1 MASTVGRTGGG
12 GARHWLEDEAPDLR
26 SRIRQTLTSKL
37 ARYYQPRYAPDSQE
51 AQRFVANFEEV
62 AFRGT
67 NSKEDYMRNISSKL
81 LIMEKKTSGLLERR
95 MQLRSQLQLAN
106 TAQALQGGNPSVRP
120 EAGMM
125 ATPGPTSQP
134 MTPQTSGLV
143 PNQHMVYPR
152 NTNLQTEVEQKH
164 PGIRTI
170 PDQRPKFQPKGITTV
185 GPGVSLWQM
194 QSGANQSQS
203 QHASRQTQTTNFV
216 GCSPPS
222 VSKTAGGPNSLQN
235 HLLGQNGSSVGKQ
248 QPQLTRMNQRSSRA
262 NQQERDM
269 QKYQMLGAQQTD
281 ISKMQPNQ
289 LGGCN
294 NQKDTRQTNL
304 LRSPVEA
311 SEHEPM
317 TPPLQQIAGAQQS
330 TLLCQNSQNTAM
342 MGSARECD
350 LIEGMFSQ
358 IKSWKDA
365 YFSQF
370 VELERRVVIPTLT
383 EEQFLSLPA
392 AKANE
397 YKRKAYAK
405 RSIRKILNFLLLE
418 KSDVN
423 EGLKSDFP
431 KYKEDVQKLVAY
443 IERGK
448 AHNAEMNT
456 GYQLRNCREEPQVI
470 NLTGNASSISGG
482 KSRQQKQPADTSIL
496 PSRQTNMARTPPPH
510 EQSNGNH
517 LLGIASPFSSPG
529 SLPSCSS
536 SMLESLTPSPVANPV
551 IAPASRC
558 DPLIP
563 MDVDSI
569 SAFLLHG
576 NSAAPAPKANDSNQV
591 TPTKPTLP
599 ASPRQADIAAG
610 QVEVQAGGG
619 DRTPVTEKPIDRL
632 MAAIRSSSPAAL
644 RSSANSI
651 WSVLSIRDTVPHGQI
666 GTALDGTFS
675 QQQRGGSN
683 TARKMKR
690 VFNDTAAH
698 SESLLLGSM
707 DGSCMTFECDAS
719 DSGSSS
725 EQNIKRLK
733 TQNANDALLKEIKTI
748 NDTLIDT
755 VVSISMDGIVPY
767 DGGTTIK
774 LSYSAVS
781 LSPTVKSLFATS
793 EMYLVLPVKFFVP
806 ADYPSSSPVPISDE
820 GDEVPRRNSSTISA
834 SVDVAFRHALRGLLE
849 PWSIEAVAR
858 AWDACVRKAVTQFA
872 QQLGGGTVN
881 SIFGGWERCTA
892 A

>member
-1 MASTVGRTGGG
+1 MASTGGGTGGG
-12 GARHWLEDEAPDLR
+12 RHWLEDEAPDLR

-95 MQLRSQLQLAN
+95 MQSRSQLRLAN
-106 TAQALQGGNPSVRP
+106 AAQALQGGNPSVRP

-143 PNQHMVYPR
+143 PNQQMVYPR
-152 NTNLQTEVEQKH
+152 NKNLQTEVEQKH
-164 PGIRTI
+164 PGVMKIL
-170 PDQRPKFQPKGITTV
+170 DQRPKFQPKEITTV

-194 QSGANQSQS
+194 QSGASQSQS
-203 QHASRQTQTTNFV
+203 QHASRQAQTTNYV

-222 VSKTAGGPNSLQN
+222 VSKPAGGPNSLQN
-235 HLLGQNGSSVGKQ
+235 HLLGQNGSSVGRQ
-248 QPQLTRMNQRSSRA
+248 QPQLTSMNQRSSRA
-262 NQQERDM
+262 NQQEMGM

-281 ISKMQPNQ
+281 ISKMQPSQ
-289 LGGCN
+289 LGGWN
-294 NQKDTRQTNL
+294 NQKDTRKTNL
-304 LRSPVEA
+304 LQSSVKA
-311 SEHEPM
+311 SEREPM

-330 TLLCQNSQNTAM
+330 TLLCQSSQNTAM
-342 MGSARECD
+342 MGSAREYD

-423 EGLKSDFP
+423 EGLKLDFP

-456 GYQLRNCREEPQVI
+456 GYQLPNCREQPQVI
-470 NLTGNASSISGG
+470 NLPGNASSTSGG

-496 PSRQTNMARTPPPH
+496 QSRQTYMARTPPPR

-517 LLGIASPFSSPG
+517 F
-529 SLPSCSS
+529 SS

-576 NSAAPAPKANDSNQV
+576 NSAAPAPKANGSNQV

-610 QVEVQAGGG
+610 QAEVQAGAG
-619 DRTPVTEKPIDRL
+619 DRTSVTEKPIDRL

-651 WSVLSIRDTVPHGQI
+651 WSVLSMSDTIPHGQI
-666 GTALDGTFS
+666 GTVLDGTSS

-698 SESLLLGSM
+698 SESLPLGSM

-725 EQNIKRLK
+725 EQNIKRPK
-733 TQNANDALLKEIKTI
+733 TQNVNDALLKEIKSI

-755 VVSISMDGIVPY
+755 VVSISMDGIAPY

-793 EMYLVLPVKFFVP
+793 EMSLVLPVKLFVP
-806 ADYPSSSPVPISDE
+806 ADYPSSSPVPINDE
-820 GDEVPRRNSSTISA
+820 GDEVPRRNSTTISA

-872 QQLGGGTVN
+872 HRLGGGTVN

>member
-1 MASTVGRTGGG
+1 MASTGGG
-12 GARHWLEDEAPDLR
+12 RHWLEDEAPDLR

-67 NSKEDYMRNISSKL
+67 NSKEDYMRNISRKL
-81 LIMEKKTSGLLERR
+81 LIMEKKTSGLIERR
-95 MQLRSQLQLAN
+95 MQSRSQLRLAN
-106 TAQALQGGNPSVRP
+106 TAQASQGGNPSVRP

-152 NTNLQTEVEQKH
+152 NTNLQTEVQQKH
-164 PGIRTI
+164 PGVMTI
-170 PDQRPKFQPKGITTV
+170 LDQRPKFQPKGITTV

-194 QSGANQSQS
+194 QSGASQSQS
-203 QHASRQTQTTNFV
+203 QHASRQAQTTNFV
-216 GCSPPS
+216 GSSPPS
-222 VSKTAGGPNSLQN
+222 VSKPTGGPNSLQN

-248 QPQLTRMNQRSSRA
+248 QPQLTRMNQQSSRA
-262 NQQERDM
+262 NQQEM
-269 QKYQMLGAQQTD
+269 EKQKYQMPGAQQTD
-281 ISKMQPNQ
+281 ISKMQPSQ
-289 LGGCN
+289 FGGWN
-294 NQKDTRQTNL
+294 NQKDTRQ
-304 LRSPVEA
+304 
-311 SEHEPM
+311 PM

-342 MGSARECD
+342 MGSAREYD

-456 GYQLRNCREEPQVI
+456 GYQLPNCREQPQVI

-482 KSRQQKQPADTSIL
+482 KRQQKQPADTSIL
-496 PSRQTNMARTPPPH
+496 QSRQTNMARTPPPH

-517 LLGIASPFSSPG
+517 LLGIASPSPG

-536 SMLESLTPSPVANPV
+536 IMLESLTPSPVANP
-551 IAPASRC
+551 PASCC

-576 NSAAPAPKANDSNQV
+576 NSAAPAPKANGSNQV
-591 TPTKPTLP
+591 TPTKLTLP
-599 ASPRQADIAAG
+599 SSPRQADIAAG
-610 QVEVQAGGG
+610 QAEVQAGGG

-651 WSVLSIRDTVPHGQI
+651 WSVLSMSDTIPHGQI
-666 GTALDGTFS
+666 GTVLDGTSS

-707 DGSCMTFECDAS
+707 DGSCMTLECDTS

-725 EQNIKRLK
+725 EQNIKRPK
-733 TQNANDALLKEIKTI
+733 TQNANDALLKEIKSI

-755 VVSISMDGIVPY
+755 VVSISMDGIAPY

-774 LSYSAVS
+774 LSYTAVS
-781 LSPTVKSLFATS
+781 LSPTVKSLIATS
-793 EMYLVLPVKFFVP
+793 EMSLVLPVKLFVP
-806 ADYPSSSPVPISDE
+806 ADYPSSSPVPINDE
-820 GDEVPRRNSSTISA
+820 GDEVPRRNSSAISA

-858 AWDACVRKAVTQFA
+858 AWDTCVRKAVTQFA

-881 SIFGGWERCTA
+881 SIFGGWERCA
-892 A
+892 AA

>member
-1 MASTVGRTGGG
+1 MASTGGDG
-12 GARHWLEDEAPDLR
+12 GRHWLDDEAPDLR

-95 MQLRSQLQLAN
+95 MQSRSQSRLAN

-164 PGIRTI
+164 PGVMTI
-170 PDQRPKFQPKGITTV
+170 LDQRPKFQPKGITTV

-203 QHASRQTQTTNFV
+203 QHASRQAQTTNFV

-248 QPQLTRMNQRSSRA
+248 QPQLTRMNQQSSRA
-262 NQQERDM
+262 DQQETDM
-269 QKYQMLGAQQTD
+269 QKYQMLGAQQTN
-281 ISKMQPNQ
+281 ISKMQPSQ

-317 TPPLQQIAGAQQS
+317 APPLQQIAGAQQS
-330 TLLCQNSQNTAM
+330 TLLCQSSQNTAM
-342 MGSARECD
+342 MGSAREYD

-423 EGLKSDFP
+423 EGLKLDFP

-456 GYQLRNCREEPQVI
+456 GHQLRNCREQPQVI

-496 PSRQTNMARTPPPH
+496 QSRQTNMARTPPPH

-536 SMLESLTPSPVANPV
+536 SLLESLTPSPVANPV

-576 NSAAPAPKANDSNQV
+576 NSAAPAPKANGSNQV

-610 QVEVQAGGG
+610 QAEVQAGGG

-651 WSVLSIRDTVPHGQI
+651 WSVLSISDTVPHGQI
-666 GTALDGTFS
+666 GTILDDTSS
-675 QQQRGGSN
+675 QQQWGGPN
-683 TARKMKR
+683 TARRMKR
-690 VFNDTAAH
+690 VFNHTAAH
-698 SESLLLGSM
+698 SESLPLGSM

-725 EQNIKRLK
+725 EQNIKRAK
-733 TQNANDALLKEIKTI
+733 TQNANDALLKEIKSI

-755 VVSISMDGIVPY
+755 VVSISMDGIAPY

-781 LSPTVKSLFATS
+781 LSPTVKSLIATS
-793 EMYLVLPVKFFVP
+793 GMSLVLPVKLFVP
-806 ADYPSSSPVPISDE
+806 ADYPSSSPVPISDG
-820 GDEVPRRNSSTISA
+820 GDEVPRRNSSAISA

-872 QQLGGGTVN
+872 HRLGGGTVN
-881 SIFGGWERCTA
+881 SIFGGWERCA
-892 A
+892 AA

>member
-1 MASTVGRTGGG
+1 MASTGGG
-12 GARHWLEDEAPDLR
+12 RHWLEDEAPDLR

-67 NSKEDYMRNISSKL
+67 NSKEDYMRNISRKL
-81 LIMEKKTSGLLERR
+81 LIMEKKTSGLIERR
-95 MQLRSQLQLAN
+95 MQSRSQLRLAN
-106 TAQALQGGNPSVRP
+106 TAQASQGGNPSVRP

-152 NTNLQTEVEQKH
+152 NTNLQTEVQQKH
-164 PGIRTI
+164 PGVMTI
-170 PDQRPKFQPKGITTV
+170 LDQRPKFQPKGITTV

-194 QSGANQSQS
+194 QSGASQSQS
-203 QHASRQTQTTNFV
+203 QHASRQAQTTNFV
-216 GCSPPS
+216 GSSPPS
-222 VSKTAGGPNSLQN
+222 VSKPTGGPNSLQN

-248 QPQLTRMNQRSSRA
+248 QPQLTRMNQQSSRA
-262 NQQERDM
+262 NQQEM
-269 QKYQMLGAQQTD
+269 EKQKYQMPGAQQTD
-281 ISKMQPNQ
+281 ISKMQPSQ
-289 LGGCN
+289 FGGWN
-294 NQKDTRQTNL
+294 NQKDTRQ
-304 LRSPVEA
+304 
-311 SEHEPM
+311 PM

-342 MGSARECD
+342 MGSAREYD

-456 GYQLRNCREEPQVI
+456 GYQLPNCREQPQVI

-496 PSRQTNMARTPPPH
+496 QSRQTNMARTPPPH

-517 LLGIASPFSSPG
+517 LLGIASPSPG

-536 SMLESLTPSPVANPV
+536 IMLESLTPSPVANP
-551 IAPASRC
+551 PASCC

-576 NSAAPAPKANDSNQV
+576 NSAAPAPKANGSNQV
-591 TPTKPTLP
+591 TPTKLTLP
-599 ASPRQADIAAG
+599 SSPRQADIAAG
-610 QVEVQAGGG
+610 QAEVQAGGG

-651 WSVLSIRDTVPHGQI
+651 WSVLSMSDTIPHGQI
-666 GTALDGTFS
+666 GTVLDGTSS

-707 DGSCMTFECDAS
+707 DGSCMTLECDTS

-725 EQNIKRLK
+725 EQNIKRPK
-733 TQNANDALLKEIKTI
+733 TQNANDALLKEIKSI

-755 VVSISMDGIVPY
+755 VVSISMDGIAPY

-774 LSYSAVS
+774 LSYTAVS
-781 LSPTVKSLFATS
+781 LSPTVKSLIATS
-793 EMYLVLPVKFFVP
+793 EMSLVLPVKLFVP
-806 ADYPSSSPVPISDE
+806 ADYPSSSPVPINDE
-820 GDEVPRRNSSTISA
+820 GDEVPRRNSSAISA

-858 AWDACVRKAVTQFA
+858 AWDTCVRKAVTQFA

-881 SIFGGWERCTA
+881 SIFGGWERCA
-892 A
+892 AA

>member
-1 MASTVGRTGGG
+1 MASTGGG
-12 GARHWLEDEAPDLR
+12 GGRHWLEDEAPDLR

-51 AQRFVANFEEV
+51 AQRFVANFEEM

-95 MQLRSQLQLAN
+95 MQSRSQSGLAN
-106 TAQALQGGNPSVRP
+106 TAQASQGGNPSVRP

-164 PGIRTI
+164 PGVMTI
-170 PDQRPKFQPKGITTV
+170 LDQRPKFQPKGITPA
-185 GPGVSLWQM
+185 GPGVSLWQR
-194 QSGANQSQS
+194 QSGASQSQS
-203 QHASRQTQTTNFV
+203 QHASRQAQTTNFV

-222 VSKTAGGPNSLQN
+222 VSKPTRGPNSLQN

-248 QPQLTRMNQRSSRA
+248 QPQLTSMNQRSSRA
-262 NQQERDM
+262 NQQDM
-269 QKYQMLGAQQTD
+269 DTQKYQMLGAQQTD
-281 ISKMQPNQ
+281 ISKMQPSQ
-289 LGGCN
+289 LGGWN

-304 LRSPVEA
+304 LRSPVKA
-311 SEHEPM
+311 SEREPM
-317 TPPLQQIAGAQQS
+317 TPPLQQIAAAQQS

-342 MGSARECD
+342 TGGAREYD

-418 KSDVN
+418 KSGVN
-423 EGLKSDFP
+423 EGLKLDFP
-431 KYKEDVQKLVAY
+431 KYKEDVEKLVAY

-456 GYQLRNCREEPQVI
+456 GYQLPNCREQPQVI

-482 KSRQQKQPADTSIL
+482 KRQQKHPADTSIL
-496 PSRQTNMARTPPPH
+496 QSRQTNMARTQPPH
-510 EQSNGNH
+510 EPSNGNH
-517 LLGIASPFSSPG
+517 LLGIASPLSSPG

-569 SAFLLHG
+569 SAFLLHD
-576 NSAAPAPKANDSNQV
+576 NSAAPAPKANGSNQV

-610 QVEVQAGGG
+610 QAEVQAGGG

-644 RSSANSI
+644 RSSANSF
-651 WSVLSIRDTVPHGQI
+651 WSVLSMSDTIPHGQI
-666 GTALDGTFS
+666 GTVLDGTSS

-690 VFNDTAAH
+690 VFNVTAAH

-725 EQNIKRLK
+725 EQNIKRPK
-733 TQNANDALLKEIKTI
+733 TQNANDALLKEIKSI

-755 VVSISMDGIVPY
+755 VVSICMDGIAPY

-793 EMYLVLPVKFFVP
+793 EMYLVVPVKLFIP

-820 GDEVPRRNSSTISA
+820 GDEVPRRNSSAISA

-872 QQLGGGTVN
+872 HQLGGGTVN
-881 SIFGGWERCTA
+881 SIFGGWERFTA